1 MDSGLVAIIA
11 FISGIIGLWVFIA
24 FLLWT
29 KETASNSK
37 KTKKLLFAL
46 LYLKI
51 QEMKEKGIDVDIKEV
66 YEKGES
72 L

>member
-1 MDSGLVAIIA
+1 MDSGLGIVIA
-11 FISGIIGLWVFIA
+11 SLSAIIGLWIFIS
-24 FLLWT
+24 FILWA

-51 QEMKEKGIDVDIKEV
+51 QEMKAKGIDVDIKEV